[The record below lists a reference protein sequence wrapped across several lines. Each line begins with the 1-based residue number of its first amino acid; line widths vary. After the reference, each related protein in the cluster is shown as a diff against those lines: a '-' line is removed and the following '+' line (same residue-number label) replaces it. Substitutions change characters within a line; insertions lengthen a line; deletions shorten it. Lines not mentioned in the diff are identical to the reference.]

1 MGPGFRLKWTDIR
14 KTCNVRSGK
23 MADNVKVTF
32 AKLNGSNYVSWKY
45 RMMTMLER
53 EEVWHVIT
61 DPKPEEVDD
70 AFRQWQKD
78 DRKARTT
85 IALFVEDSQLRFV
98 KKATTAREMWH
109 NLKTYHEK
117 ATIGNQ
123 ALLLQQLCALNLS
136 EGGDVERHIEEIE
149 CLYERLDNA
158 GVELSELLRIIMML
172 RSLPPSFDSFVTS
185 LENRPQEDLTMD

>member
-1 MGPGFRLKWTDIR
+1 
-14 KTCNVRSGK
+14 
-23 MADNVKVTF
+23 MAEGMKVTI

-53 EEVWHVIT
+53 EEVWGVIEK
-61 DPKPEEVDD
+61 PKPEEVD
-70 AFRQWQKD
+70 AELPQWIKD

-98 KKATTAREMWH
+98 KKAKSAREMWY
-109 NLKTYHEK
+109 NLKSYHEK

-123 ALLLQQLCALNLS
+123 ALLLQQLCSLNLS
-136 EGGDVERHIEEIE
+136 EKGDVEKHIEQMED
-149 CLYERLDNA
+149 LFERLDNA

-172 RSLPPSFDSFVTS
+172 RSLPSSYHSFVTS
-185 LENRPQEDLTMD
+185 LEIGLRKI